1 VCRNRIATKQTAEDI
16 HIIEKIL
23 GQEYNREEA
32 WAYDNQIDRMLPL
45 SQHLQTEYQ
54 DFEYIQV
61 SPAYQ
66 PSVVCHPMAEIF
78 VKKII
83 T

>member
-1 VCRNRIATKQTAEDI
+1 
-16 HIIEKIL
+16 
-23 GQEYNREEA
+23 
-32 WAYDNQIDRMLPL
+32 MLPL
-45 SQHLQTEYQ
+45 SHHLQTEYQ

-61 SPAYQ
+61 SPSYP